1 MNLSKKVAFF
11 LFISVMLTIAA
22 CGNNEEDANNANAN
36 DVDENWPE
44 DDITINIHA
53 DSGNLDTAVRQI
65 RPMLEEEV
73 DQDII
78 VENRPGGGQAVS
90 QTETQSEPADGYTFQ
105 TITSS
110 TSFGMATDQ
119 IPFEPEDWSV
129 VGSMQQEPA
138 SIAVPSDS
146 PLEDID
152 DFVEE
157 MKDDPENLVVG
168 GYQSDGYM
176 RYVYYKL
183 QQMGDFEGK
192 WIPVDTTDEVAT
204 DLLGG
209 HIDVAIM
216 TPSTALSALEDDDI
230 KLLGVASEEE
240 LDTYPDV
247 DTFKDQGYDMVEELY
262 RGIMAKEGTPQNVI
276 DQMHDAMQE
285 AAEDSEWKE
294 FQENQNQEMDDRT
307 PKELD

>member
-65 RPMLEEEV
+65 SPLLEEEL

-110 TSFGMATDQ
+110 TSCGMATEQ
-119 IPFEPEDWSV
+119 IPFEQKSRADI
-129 VGSMQQEPA
+129 GSMK
-138 SIAVPSDS
+138 
-146 PLEDID
+146 ED
-152 DFVEE
+152 
-157 MKDDPENLVVG
+157 K
-168 GYQSDGYM
+168 S
-176 RYVYYKL
+176 
-183 QQMGDFEGK
+183 
-192 WIPVDTTDEVAT
+192 
-204 DLLGG
+204 
-209 HIDVAIM
+209 
-216 TPSTALSALEDDDI
+216 
-230 KLLGVASEEE
+230 
-240 LDTYPDV
+240 
-247 DTFKDQGYDMVEELY
+247 
-262 RGIMAKEGTPQNVI
+262 
-276 DQMHDAMQE
+276 
-285 AAEDSEWKE
+285 
-294 FQENQNQEMDDRT
+294 
-307 PKELD
+307 